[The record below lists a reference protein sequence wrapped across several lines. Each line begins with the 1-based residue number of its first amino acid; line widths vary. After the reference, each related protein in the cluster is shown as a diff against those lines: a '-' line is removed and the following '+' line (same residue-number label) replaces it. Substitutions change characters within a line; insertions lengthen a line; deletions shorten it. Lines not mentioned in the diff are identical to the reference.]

1 VSISQRTWKSKCKDP
16 GTSEFDGFWN
26 QGEGLETRDRGSK
39 RECKSYTKRKG
50 ANCVDSQVD
59 AQVINLP
66 KEKEG
71 SIGKRN

>member
-1 VSISQRTWKSKCKDP
+1 MSLMVS
-16 GTSEFDGFWN
+16 GTREKVC
-26 QGEGLETRDRGSK
+26 ETRDRGNK

-50 ANCVDSQVD
+50 ANCVDSQVE
-59 AQVINLP
+59 AQVTNLP